1 MKKLNLNDFEHS
13 FPLFGGCA
21 LAIDGDSTSFQPE
34 LILKLPHM
42 YSIFLSGTH
51 LLERK
56 DFMEIFAYAHRKAS
70 HVILTAD
77 VEASEKIL
85 SLVSAYP
92 STGIRILLTG
102 IDETGSTAYQ
112 KYQATMVLFDQLRNI
127 GCRNIGVSMRIND
140 ANAQDA
146 MRLYETCSCN
156 GLRFEITGVSAGSVS
171 KKSVNALHFIT
182 NRMCRNDGL
191 NGLFEA
197 LFINELKQIIEGEES
212 DYYCEC
218 GNNFFTVDQYGY
230 IHSCLALDKDH
241 AMGNLN
247 DSTFENIWESKKAQ
261 IIRHHCEHCRQ
272 HCFMRNQLSVAVKRD
287 PITTIPKILNFKNQ
301 ANACKGMRAERKTTI
316 HPHD

>member
-1 MKKLNLNDFEHS
+1 MNKLNLSDFEHS
-13 FPLFGGCA
+13 FPMFGGCA
-21 LAIDGDSTSFQPE
+21 LVIDRDSTSSFQPE

-70 HVILTAD
+70 HVILTTDA
-77 VEASEKIL
+77 EASEKIL

-92 STGIRILLTG
+92 TTGIRISLTG
-102 IDETGSTAYQ
+102 IGETGSIAYQ
-112 KYQATMVLFDQLRNI
+112 KYQAVMVLFDRLRDI
-127 GCRNIGVSMRIND
+127 GCRNVGISMRIND
-140 ANAQDA
+140 TNAQDA

-171 KKSVNALHFIT
+171 KKTADALCFIASK
-182 NRMCRNDGL
+182 MCRNDGL
-191 NGLFEA
+191 NGRFEA

-230 IHSCLALDKDH
+230 IHSCLALDKGH
-241 AMGNLN
+241 VMGNLN
-247 DSTFENIWESKKAQ
+247 DSTFEHIWKSKKAQ

-287 PITTIPKILNFKNQ
+287 PITTISKLLKLEKN
-301 ANACKGMRAERKTTI
+301 G
-316 HPHD
+316 

>member
-1 MKKLNLNDFEHS
+1 MNKLNLSDFEHS
-13 FPLFGGCA
+13 FPMFGGCA
-21 LAIDGDSTSFQPE
+21 LVIDGGSTSFQPE

-70 HVILTAD
+70 HVILTTDA
-77 VEASEKIL
+77 EASEKIL

-102 IDETGSTAYQ
+102 IGEKESICYQ
-112 KYQATMVLFDQLRNI
+112 KYQAAMVLFDRLRDI
-127 GCRNIGVSMRIND
+127 GCRNIGISMRIND

-156 GLRFEITGVSAGSVS
+156 GLRLEITGVSAGSVS
-171 KKSVNALHFIT
+171 KKTVDALCFIASK
-182 NRMCRNDGL
+182 MCRNDGL
-191 NGLFEA
+191 NGRFEA

-230 IHSCLALDKDH
+230 IHSCLALEKDH
-241 AMGNLN
+241 VMGNLN
-247 DSTFENIWESKKAQ
+247 DSTFEHIWESKKAQ
-261 IIRHHCEHCRQ
+261 LIRHHCEHCRQ

-287 PITTIPKILNFKNQ
+287 SITTISKLFKFPKK
-301 ANACKGMRAERKTTI
+301 E
-316 HPHD
+316 

>member
-1 MKKLNLNDFEHS
+1 MKKLNLADFEHT
-13 FPLFGGCA
+13 FPMFGGCA
-21 LAIDGDSTSFQPE
+21 LVIDGDSTSFQSE

-70 HVILTAD
+70 HVILTTD
-77 VEASEKIL
+77 SVASEKIL
-85 SLVSAYP
+85 SMASAYP
-92 STGIRILLTG
+92 TTGIRIVLAG
-102 IDETGSTAYQ
+102 IGETGSTVYQ
-112 KYQATMVLFDQLRNI
+112 EYQATMVLFDRLRNI
-127 GCRNIGVSMRIND
+127 GCRNIGVAMRIND
-140 ANAQDA
+140 DNANDA
-146 MRLYETCSCN
+146 LRLYETCSCN
-156 GLRFEITGVSAGSVS
+156 GLRFEITGVSAGSVG
-171 KKSVNALHFIT
+171 KKTADALCFIA

-191 NGLFEA
+191 NGRLGA
-197 LFINELKQIIEGEES
+197 LFINELKQIIKGEES

-247 DSTFENIWESKKAQ
+247 DSTFEHIWESKKAQ
-261 IIRHHCEHCRQ
+261 LIRHHCEHCRQ

-287 PITTIPKILNFKNQ
+287 PITTIPKMLNAKNQ
-301 ANACKGMRAERKTTI
+301 ANARKGMLAERKTTI